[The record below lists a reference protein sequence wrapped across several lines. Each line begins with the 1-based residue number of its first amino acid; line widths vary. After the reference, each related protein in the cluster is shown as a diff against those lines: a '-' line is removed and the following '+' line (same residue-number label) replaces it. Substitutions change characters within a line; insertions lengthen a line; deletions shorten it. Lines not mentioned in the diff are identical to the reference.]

1 MDLLHLARTALGALS
16 AASRHRTAT
25 ATPDGLAMG
34 AHEAAGTIE
43 PRLTIAK
50 ILGAETRA
58 RGVACATRSRR
69 SNAAASAHFGTTSRT
84 GSGAGA
90 TGPAAGSHRAGTAN
104 AGPRPPH
111 GRRSR
116 EIVGRLDANDL
127 RSRETGLLARAE
139 LRTNWSDHARPG
151 RHIHDRRGFGRLAK

>member
-1 MDLLHLARTALGALS
+1 VDLLHLARTALGALS
-16 AASRHRTAT
+16 AAHRHRTAT

-43 PRLTIAK
+43 PRLTVAK
-50 ILGAETRA
+50 ILGTETRA

-84 GSGAGA
+84 GAGA

-116 EIVGRLDANDL
+116 EIVGLLNANDL